1 MHHANIGHHKEKHK
15 FNYISWPGYAEK
27 YDIASSMCSYM
38 FEFKTEQARI
48 RSVEKE
54 IERLKRVKRMKTN
67 FRRTNSILKQY
78 ANYKFKTT
86 NIRGKQYVEVNERIK
101 FFRQEDRYK
110 DWTIMSEFTVL
121 DSEQCVC
128 KTTIADA
135 TGRVIATGHAHE
147 VQGASNINKTSYVE
161 NCETSA
167 IGRALAMLGI
177 GIDTSIASA
186 NEVTD
191 AIAKQESKHGEEN
204 QAGTREARHGAACK
218 HHGQSRCLHQV
229 ADRQEESIPVHHGQ
243 V

>member
-1 MHHANIGHHKEKHK
+1 M
-15 FNYISWPGYAEK
+15 
-27 YDIASSMCSYM
+27 
-38 FEFKTEQARI
+38 KTEQKM
-48 RSVEKE
+48 S
-54 IERLKRVKRMKTN
+54 
-67 FRRTNSILKQY
+67 
-78 ANYKFKTT
+78 NYKFKTT

-101 FFRQEDRYK
+101 FFRQEERYK

-147 VQGASNINKTSYVE
+147 MQGSSNINKTSYVE

-186 NEVTD
+186 NEVQD
-191 AIAKQESKHGEEN
+191 AIAKQEGGSAPKGKVTVKQVQDKFDTEEPVSIMDKAVAYIKSQN
-204 QAGTREARHGAACK
+204 DKKKAFNSIMAKYESSLSEKQIAGLKKFVR
-218 HHGQSRCLHQV
+218 
-229 ADRQEESIPVHHGQ
+229 
-243 V
+243 